1 MLRHDPEPTAVIAAT
16 SGRPCG
22 LHTTASH
29 TGGMVAPSDPGVRAT
44 QVAGFIFVAW
54 ELRYNALQVQA
65 EKAGISRI
73 AGLLMGK
80 ILVFLHFGF
89 HPREENP
96 PRTALAIKGAL
107 YRQ

>member
-1 MLRHDPEPTAVIAAT
+1 MLRHDPEPTAAIAAT

-29 TGGMVAPSDPGVRAT
+29 TGRMVAPSDPGVRAT
-44 QVAGFIFVAW
+44 QVGGFIFVAW

-80 ILVFLHFGF
+80 ILVFLHF
-89 HPREENP
+89 PPARRNP
-96 PRTALAIKGAL
+96 PP
-107 YRQ
+107 